1 LEHANEYLIYPENI
15 EESLSIDEV
24 SLSKGELY
32 TVLTNK
38 RTKQKNKKSLVAI
51 INGTDSCVIQKV
63 LNKIPQA
70 TRDKVLDISLD
81 MARNMN
87 LIATT
92 CFPNAKKS
100 IDRFHVIRL
109 VLDAMQHV
117 RVKTRWA
124 VIKSENRT
132 IDKMKKKKQKYKP
145 KVLENGDTL
154 KELLARSKYL
164 LYRLEDDWTYKQR
177 QRANIL
183 FKKFPKIKKAYYL
196 SLEFRSIYLNKNLL
210 DAKFQ
215 FSQWKID
222 IECSKIEEFNS
233 TLHSLEYHQEEIF
246 NYFHT
251 KSTNGYAES
260 FNSKIKNFRANLRGV
275 TDIKFFLFR
284 LEKLFA

>member
-1 LEHANEYLIYPENI
+1 MEHANEYLIYPENI

-51 INGTDSCVIQKV
+51 INGTDSSVIQKV

-132 IDKMKKKKQKYKP
+132 IEKMKKKKQKYKP

-164 LYRLEDDWTYKQR
+164 LYRLEDDWTDKQR

-215 FSQWKID
+215 FNQWKID

>member
-1 LEHANEYLIYPENI
+1 MEHANEYLIYPENI

-38 RTKQKNKKSLVAI
+38 KTKQKNKKSLVAI
-51 INGTDSCVIQKV
+51 INGTDSSVIQKV
-63 LNKIPQA
+63 LNKIPQS
-70 TRDKVLDISLD
+70 TRDKVLNISLD

-100 IDRFHVIRL
+100 IDRFHVVRL

-164 LYRLEDDWTYKQR
+164 LYRLEDHWTDKQR

-196 SLEFRSIYLNKNLL
+196 SLEFRSIYLNKNLI
-210 DAKFQ
+210 DAKYQ
-215 FSQWKID
+215 FNKWKID
-222 IECSKIEEFNS
+222 IESSKIEEFNS
-233 TLHSLEYHQEEIF
+233 SLHSLEYHQEEIF

>member
-1 LEHANEYLIYPENI
+1 MEHANEYLIYPENI

-38 RTKQKNKKSLVAI
+38 KTKQKNKKSLVAI
-51 INGTDSCVIQKV
+51 ISGTDSNVIQTV
-63 LNKIPQA
+63 LNKIPQS

-87 LIATT
+87 LIATN

-164 LYRLEDDWTYKQR
+164 LYRLEDDWTDKQR
-177 QRANIL
+177 QRASVL
-183 FKKFPKIKKAYYL
+183 FNKFPKIKKAYYL
-196 SLEFRSIYLNKNLL
+196 SLEFRSIYLNSSLFE
-210 DAKFQ
+210 AQSQ
-215 FSQWKID
+215 FKHWKLKV
-222 IECSKIEEFNS
+222 EQSNIEEFNS
-233 TLHSLEYHQEEIF
+233 TLNSLEYHQEEIF
-246 NYFHT
+246 NYFYT

-284 LEKLFA
+284 LEKLFT